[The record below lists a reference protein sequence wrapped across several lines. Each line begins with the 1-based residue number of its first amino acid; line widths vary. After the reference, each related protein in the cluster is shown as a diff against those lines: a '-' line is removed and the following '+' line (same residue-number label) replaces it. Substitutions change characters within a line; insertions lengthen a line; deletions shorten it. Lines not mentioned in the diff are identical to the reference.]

1 MNSKG
6 IATYRKN
13 RAGWDK
19 TRTDLYEMYWSL
31 AKYIYRAINRN
42 KQYVVTE
49 KWHSI
54 TRGYVNYNRVELLDK
69 NTNERIQLFWYAT
82 RWNKA

>member
-13 RAGWDK
+13 RAGWNQ
-19 TRTDLYEMYWSL
+19 TRTDFYTMQLSL
-31 AKYIYRAINRN
+31 VKYMYRAINRN

-49 KWHSI
+49 KWHSTI
-54 TRGYVNYNRVELLDK
+54 KGYANYNRVELLDK
-69 NTNERIQLFWYAT
+69 NTNERIQLFWYANNW
-82 RWNKA
+82 RKA